1 MSAAPEKTVYRLDPR
16 FKYRVAAR
24 PGGEH
29 LMACFACGVCTAGCP
44 VSEIDPAYN
53 PRRIIRQVLL
63 GLEEEVLKS
72 DLIWLCT
79 TCHRCYAHCPQDVKF
94 TEVMAVLRQLAE
106 ERGYVHPHFVERLEA
121 VDELCQRLRRDLA
134 CHLLK
139 EKDQPG
145 AMDARSVLPQV
156 LP

>member
-1 MSAAPEKTVYRLDPR
+1 VSAVAETTVYRLSPR

-29 LMACFACGVCTAGCP
+29 IMACFACGVCTAGCP

-63 GLEEEVLKS
+63 GLEDEVLKS

-79 TCHRCYAHCPQDVKF
+79 TCFTCSAHCPQNVKF
-94 TEVMAVLRQLAE
+94 TEIMGVLRQLAE
-106 ERGYVHPHFVERLEA
+106 ERGYVHPSFAERIAAL
-121 VDELCQRLRRDLA
+121 DEFCQRMRRDLA
-134 CHLLK
+134 RAMLPD
-139 EKDQPG
+139 KDRDVPF
-145 AMDARSVLPQV
+145 DARALLPPAV
-156 LP
+156 R

>member
-1 MSAAPEKTVYRLDPR
+1 
-16 FKYRVAAR
+16 
-24 PGGEH
+24 
-29 LMACFACGVCTAGCP
+29 
-44 VSEIDPAYN
+44 
-53 PRRIIRQVLL
+53 
-63 GLEEEVLKS
+63 
-72 DLIWLCT
+72 
-79 TCHRCYAHCPQDVKF
+79 
-94 TEVMAVLRQLAE
+94 
-106 ERGYVHPHFVERLEA
+106 VERLEA